1 MHAHAYGGVGM
12 PPGYPE
18 YRAEHVLSPEPNLC
32 VREKAMTRRQSVVTG
47 GTLVCLLVL
56 GFSACQVKHPDVRPP
71 KGESAAIHVEAR
83 QDSGKA
89 VAKSDLEKVM
99 QFYQLGA
106 GAVFEG
112 LYAVPLD
119 TELMKRSP
127 DELLAWLEVRERKAN
142 DPATPVPVRMYPAA
156 RHSDLARVNRVLLD
170 KDKTRG
176 DGPPLF
182 RQRLAVLAQALAVMR
197 VSGDGPAGALALQIQ
212 ALAEDYPGRSE
223 VGVLY
228 VDLFC
233 ALTAVAQNAAEDF
246 ARITALSDARA
257 FAARV
262 SEQAKEAEHERLAKI
277 CKRLPDEP
285 AGHIAAIY
293 LIRYEWD
300 RGKDGREQALALL
313 AKHRAAIAGNGAWES
328 RAARTIGDILATT
341 EGLKDVEFAD
351 TKGRKWKVDDLKGR
365 ITLFCFFIPDQK
377 DLPGRWHDKLGSKVQ
392 IIAVPAWGDEPESS
406 SSAAIVSV
414 DPKRSD
420 VSLLKQELRAN
431 ALPESIIVTPS
442 LEVISD
448 PEKVFEYLRSQFP
461 EIYGAKGG

>member
-1 MHAHAYGGVGM
+1 
-12 PPGYPE
+12 
-18 YRAEHVLSPEPNLC
+18 
-32 VREKAMTRRQSVVTG
+32 MTRRQSIMGV
-47 GTLVCLLVL
+47 GTLVCLLVF
-56 GFSACQVKHPDVRPP
+56 GFSACQVKHPGALPP
-71 KGESAAIHVEAR
+71 NGEAVVSHVEAG
-83 QDSGKA
+83 QASGRA
-89 VAKSDLEKVM
+89 IAKSDWDKVM

-119 TELMKRSP
+119 TELIKRSP
-127 DELLAWLEVRERKAN
+127 DELLAWLEVRERQAN
-142 DPATPVPVRMYPAA
+142 DPAAPEPVKTHPAA
-156 RHSDLARVNRVLLD
+156 RHSDLARVYRVLLE
-170 KDKTRG
+170 KDRTRREG
-176 DGPPLF
+176 APLF
-182 RQRLAVLAQALAVMR
+182 RQRLAVLAQALDVMR

-223 VGVLY
+223 VGVLH

-233 ALTAVAQNAAEDF
+233 ALTAVAENAAEDF
-246 ARITALSDARA
+246 ARITAQSDTEA
-257 FAARV
+257 FVARV
-262 SEQAKEAEHERLAKI
+262 SEQAKEVEHERLAKI

-300 RGKDGREQALALL
+300 RGKEGREQALALL

-328 RAARTIGDILATT
+328 RAARIIGDILATT
-341 EGLKDVEFAD
+341 EGLTDLEFAD

-365 ITLFCFFIPDQK
+365 ITLFCFYIPAQRDM
-377 DLPGRWHDKLGSKVQ
+377 PGRWHNKLGSKVQ
-392 IIAVPAWGDEPESS
+392 IIAVPAWMDETESPGS
-406 SSAAIVSV
+406 GAIVSV

-420 VSLLKQELRAN
+420 VSLLRQKLRVIAI
-431 ALPESIIVTPS
+431 PENIIVTPF

-461 EIYGAKGG
+461 EIYGAKAG